1 MKSIVNNSVL
11 TSYTPLEIGHIK
23 LKYPILQ
30 GGMGVGVSLS
40 KLAGAVS
47 KCGGLGVI
55 SSAQIGFKDPLFK
68 KETLKTNLDALEFH
82 IKEAKKISDNGAIG
96 VNIMAVTENY
106 DEYVKRAISSGV
118 DIIITGAGIA
128 NSLPE
133 LVKGTKTKFAPIFS
147 SLKATKIVLKMWDK
161 KSSTTPDA
169 IVVEGPK
176 AGGHLGFKND
186 QLDDIEALNYDD
198 EITQIIEHV
207 KIYEEKYNKKIPVI
221 FGGGI
226 TTSDDVK
233 HYMDLGC
240 SGVQVATRF
249 VTTFECDAHEAFKQA
264 YLQST
269 EEDVTIIKS
278 PVGLPGR
285 AIKNNFVT
293 GEKQV
298 IKHCY
303 NCISTCDP
311 KTTEYCITD
320 ALIKAVNGDIEN
332 GLVFAGANVYKTDK
346 ICTVDE
352 VITDLFKV

>member
-1 MKSIVNNSVL
+1 MKDIVNNRVL
-11 TSYTPLEIGHIK
+11 QKYSPLEIGHIK

-68 KETLKTNLDALEFH
+68 KETLKANLEALEFH
-82 IKEAKKISDNGAIG
+82 IKEAKRISQNGAIG

-133 LVKGTKTKFAPIFS
+133 LVKGTKTRFAPIFS

-161 KSSTTPDA
+161 KSNNTPDA
-169 IVVEGPK
+169 IIVEGPK
-176 AGGHLGFKND
+176 AGGHLGFKNE
-186 QLDDIEALNYDD
+186 QLDDIDALDYDN
-198 EITQIIEHV
+198 EITQIVEHV
-207 KIYEEKYNKKIPVI
+207 RIYEEKYNKKIPVI

-249 VTTFECDAHEAFKQA
+249 VTTEECDADDAFKQA
-264 YLQST
+264 YVTST
-269 EEDVTIIKS
+269 KDDVTIIKS

-285 AIKNNFVT
+285 AIRNNFVT
-293 GEKQV
+293 GDKQS
-298 IKHCY
+298 IKHCF
-303 NCISTCDP
+303 NCIATCNP
-311 KTTEYCITD
+311 ATTEYCITD
-320 ALIKAVNGDIEN
+320 ALIKAVNGDVEN
-332 GLVFAGANVYKTDK
+332 GLVFAGANVYQCDK
-346 ICTVDE
+346 IYTVSD
-352 VITDLFKV
+352 VINDLMGK

>member
-1 MKSIVNNSVL
+1 MKNIVNNSFL
-11 TSYTPLEIGHIK
+11 NNYSPLEIGHIK

-68 KETLKTNLDALEFH
+68 KDTLKSNLDALEFH
-82 IKEAKKISDNGAIG
+82 IKEAKKISNDGSIG

-161 KSSTTPDA
+161 KSNNTPDA
-169 IVVEGPK
+169 IIVEGPK
-176 AGGHLGFKND
+176 AGGHLGFKNE
-186 QLDDIEALNYDD
+186 QLDDIDGLNYDN

-221 FGGGI
+221 FGGGV
-226 TTSDDVK
+226 TTNGDVK

-240 SGVQVATRF
+240 AGVQVATRF
-249 VTTFECDAHEAFKQA
+249 VTTVECDADDAFKQA
-264 YLQST
+264 YLNST
-269 EEDVTIIKS
+269 ADDVAIIKS

-285 AIKNNFVT
+285 AIRNNFVT
-293 GEKQV
+293 GEKQP

-303 NCISTCDP
+303 NCIATCNLA
-311 KTTEYCITD
+311 TTEYCITD
-320 ALIKAVNGDIEN
+320 ALIKAVNGDVKD
-332 GLVFAGANVYKTDK
+332 GLVFAGAEVYKTDR
-346 ICTVDE
+346 IYTVEE
-352 VITDLFKV
+352 VILDLMGA

>member
-1 MKSIVNNSVL
+1 MKNILNNNLSN
-11 TSYTPLEIGHIK
+11 YAPLEIGHIK

-68 KETLKTNLDALEFH
+68 KDAFKANLDALEFH
-82 IKEAKKISDNGAIG
+82 IKEAKKISNNSFVG

-133 LVKGTKTKFAPIFS
+133 LVKGTSTKFAPIFS
-147 SLKATKIVLKMWDK
+147 SLKATRIILKMWDK
-161 KSSTTPDA
+161 KSNNVPDA
-169 IVVEGPK
+169 IIVEGPK
-176 AGGHLGFKND
+176 AGGHLGFKNE

-226 TTSDDVK
+226 TTSEDVK

-240 SGVQVATRF
+240 SGVQVATKF
-249 VTTFECDAHEAFKQA
+249 VTTEECDADDAFKQA
-264 YLQST
+264 YLNAN

-285 AIKNNFVT
+285 AIINDFVT
-293 GEKQV
+293 CEKQP
-298 IKHCY
+298 IHHCF
-303 NCISTCDP
+303 NCIATCNP
-311 KTTEYCITD
+311 STTEYCITD
-320 ALIKAVNGDIEN
+320 ALIKAVEGDVKN
-332 GLVFAGANVYKTDK
+332 GLVFAGANVYKTNS
-346 ICTVDE
+346 ISTVQD
-352 VITDLFKV
+352 VIETLMGA